1 MLKWIGAYVTANS
14 ASLASL
20 DALAANPVLP
30 ASAIREFR
38 SFATQQGVSI
48 PAGNDVDAALQRVL
62 VRAVGR
68 AKFGD
73 QGYYRVAALVDPLV
87 RQAAQQFD
95 RASAILA
102 KAQ

>member
-1 MLKWIGAYVTANS
+1 MLPS
-14 ASLASL
+14 AAITDFRAFAS
-20 DALAANPVLP
+20 
-30 ASAIREFR
+30 
-38 SFATQQGVSI
+38 QQGVPI
-48 PAGNDVDAALQRVL
+48 PAGSDVDAQLQRVL
-62 VRAVGR
+62 VRAVAR